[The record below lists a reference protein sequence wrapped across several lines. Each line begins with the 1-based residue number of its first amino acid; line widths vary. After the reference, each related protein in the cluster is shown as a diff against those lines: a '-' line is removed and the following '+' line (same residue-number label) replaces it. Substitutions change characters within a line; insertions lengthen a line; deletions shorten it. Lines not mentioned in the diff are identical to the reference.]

1 MALNPG
7 KTERLIAETT
17 TGAGETSREG
27 SIISDSLLA
36 TVWVD
41 NVASGSLTITVYTLT
56 DTGKEVELFSFP
68 ALTAPTTNI
77 LLKKAGISLQRF
89 RVKATYTGECTYEVY
104 IRAISGIGEASVRI
118 LGSQSWEVGQATVG
132 TAAQVLIPAA
142 IVDRRGFI
150 IRNYSTSNQTIF
162 VAQDLASATAGLGF
176 PIPPGE
182 TFSVDVASGAE
193 VYVVS
198 TGANTDVRYAQ
209 AGG

>member
-27 SIISDSLLA
+27 AVISDSLLA
-36 TVWVD
+36 TLWVD
-41 NVASGSLTITVYTLT
+41 NVTSGSLTVTVYTLT

-68 ALTAPTTNI
+68 VLSAPTSNI

-104 IRAISGIGEASVRI
+104 IRAVSGIGESSTRI
-118 LGSQSWEVGQATVG
+118 LGSQNWEVNQATVG
-132 TAAQVLIPAA
+132 ATAQVLIPAA

-150 IRNYSTSNQTIF
+150 IRNNSTSGQVLY
-162 VAQDLASATAGLGF
+162 VAESLSAATTANGF

-182 TFSVDVASGAE
+182 TFAVDVASGAE
-193 VYVVS
+193 VYAVS
-198 TGANTDVRYAQ
+198 SAAGADVRYAQ

>member
-7 KTERLIAETT
+7 KTERLITETT

-27 SIISDSLLA
+27 AVISDSLLA
-36 TVWVD
+36 TLWVD
-41 NVASGSLTITVYTLT
+41 NVTSGTLTVTVYTLT

-68 ALTAPTTNI
+68 VLTAPTTNI

-89 RVKATYTGECTYEVY
+89 RVKATYTGVCTYEVY
-104 IRAISGIGEASVRI
+104 IRAVSGIGESSTRI
-118 LGSQSWEVGQATVG
+118 LGSQSWEVGQTSVG
-132 TAAQVLIPAA
+132 TTPLLLIPAA

-150 IRNYSTSNQTIF
+150 IRNFSTSGQLIY
-162 VAQDLASATAGLGF
+162 VAESSTSATLSVGF

-182 TFSVDVASGAE
+182 TFAVDVASGAE

-198 TGANTDVRYAQ
+198 SAAGADVRYAQ